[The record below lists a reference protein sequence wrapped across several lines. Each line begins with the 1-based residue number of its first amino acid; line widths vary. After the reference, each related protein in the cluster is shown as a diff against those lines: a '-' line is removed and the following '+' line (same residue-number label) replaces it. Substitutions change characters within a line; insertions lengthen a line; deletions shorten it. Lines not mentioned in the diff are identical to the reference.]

1 MDETVVPVDAIEV
14 DEPTTTPRKE
24 VGFKCSTIYNRDI
37 SVDGGKSLVGVL
49 KAMKDGLDHFTDQEF
64 PANAKSLISNW
75 NVDQNVLN
83 LAEIE
88 LWKQIEWV
96 RANDI
101 ACFNKNRETGTI
113 FQNVIKPNDIK

>member
-1 MDETVVPVDAIEV
+1 LGIADTLPELEDAELDEFKEQFGHLMDETVVPVDTVDV
-14 DEPTTTPRKE
+14 DEPTATARKE
-24 VGFKCSTIYNRDI
+24 VGFKFSSIFNRDI

-75 NVDQNVLN
+75 NVEQNVLN

-88 LWKQIEWV
+88 LWK
-96 RANDI
+96 
-101 ACFNKNRETGTI
+101 
-113 FQNVIKPNDIK
+113 